1 MDWTK
6 TDWNGQ
12 PVPKEKLKCLQKF
25 WRTVVQKHLKEL
37 QQSLAAKY
45 KEMTKLR
52 TVQFFFI
59 KRLNDQ

>member
-1 MDWTK
+1 M
-6 TDWNGQ
+6 
-12 PVPKEKLKCLQKF
+12 PKEKLKFLQKF
-25 WRTVVQKHLKEL
+25 WRTVVQRHLKEL

-59 KRLNDQ
+59 KRLSDQ